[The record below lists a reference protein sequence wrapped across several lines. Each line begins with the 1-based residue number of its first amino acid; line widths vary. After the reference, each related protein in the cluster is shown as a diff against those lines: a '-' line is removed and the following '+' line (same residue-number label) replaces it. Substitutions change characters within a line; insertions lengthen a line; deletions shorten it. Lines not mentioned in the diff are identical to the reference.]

1 MERCGNNKGR
11 GVRSGEGQAPAAGS
25 FTNASFHNALR
36 AGATPLTDRDGT
48 HCAMQ
53 CTATEHN
60 VWQCRAPPRIPR
72 SCPQVPGQ
80 ETLAFGRSQ
89 YIFGK
94 WRIHRQ
100 ARQHDTPSRA
110 HAPI

>member
-1 MERCGNNKGR
+1 MFSPQQDKPHYLAIERCGNNKGR
-11 GVRSGEGQAPAAGS
+11 GVRSWAQPRG
-25 FTNASFHNALR
+25 
-36 AGATPLTDRDGT
+36 PLIITDRNGT
-48 HCAMQ
+48 QCTMQ

-60 VWQCRAPPRIPR
+60 VWQFRAPPHIFHGARAL
-72 SCPQVPGQ
+72 PQVPGQ

-100 ARQHDTPSRA
+100 VRQYDT
-110 HAPI
+110 

>member
-1 MERCGNNKGR
+1 MHGDGAQRVAVSCTPAYPSRGR
-11 GVRSGEGQAPAAGS
+11 
-25 FTNASFHNALR
+25 
-36 AGATPLTDRDGT
+36 
-48 HCAMQ
+48 
-53 CTATEHN
+53 
-60 VWQCRAPPRIPR
+60 
-72 SCPQVPGQ
+72 QVPGQ

-100 ARQHDTPSRA
+100 ARQYDTPSRA